1 MKKITLLR
9 VLIIIIYS
17 IYSTRDYLYIFFKD
31 ILKCLKYTYYN
42 IYYNN
47 NFLKINFLKL

>member
-1 MKKITLLR
+1 MKKIILLK

-17 IYSTRDYLYIFFKD
+17 IYTERNYFYIFSKD
-31 ILKCLKYTYYN
+31 ILKYLEYIYYN

-47 NFLKINFLKL
+47 NFLKTDF